1 MAKYKF
7 TPPKGILPQAEQ
19 YIKKV
24 VKYLQANEQID
35 EVDDAALT
43 MLAINYSL
51 FLQASQ
57 ESLEQGLTVDGS
69 RGPISN
75 PTIKVARDCQ
85 VQAIKLMEKYG
96 LTSLDRRKLLEDDGV
111 DEDSPLM
118 QFINEEKEIR

>member
-7 TPPKGILPQAEQ
+7 IPPKGIDPKAEA
-19 YIKKV
+19 YIKRV
-24 VKYLQANEQID
+24 VKYLEKNGQID

-57 ESLEQGLTVDGS
+57 DTMENGLTVDGS

-75 PTIKVARDCQ
+75 PTVKVARDCQ
-85 VQAIKLMEKYG
+85 VQAMNIMSKFG
-96 LTSLDRRKLLEDDGV
+96 LTALDRRKLLEDDEV

-118 QFINEEKEIR
+118 QFINEEKEMR